1 MISRLVPWPIAPA
14 GVRSLCTAG
23 IVIALSLTGCGSS
36 PRPAPAATS
45 TLQHDV
51 DVLRVAAAAGDRRS
65 ADAALT
71 ALNRDLD
78 RLGGS
83 GQLPPA
89 AAARIRSAG
98 NVVRQRL
105 GALPTPTSS
114 TTPTT
119 ATTTTTVPLRPAK
132 GGGDEGD

>member
-1 MISRLVPWPIAPA
+1 MTPPTVTRGVPMI
-14 GVRSLCTAG
+14 GVRSLGAAVMVVVSLAG
-23 IVIALSLTGCGSS
+23 CSS
-36 PRPAPAATS
+36 RPRPAPAAAS
-45 TLQHDV
+45 ILQHDV
-51 DVLRVAAAAGDRRS
+51 DAVRAAAATGDRRS

-98 NVVRQRL
+98 EVVRQQL
-105 GALPTPTSS
+105 GALPTTTAPTTS
-114 TTPTT
+114 TTS
-119 ATTTTTVPLRPAK
+119 TTVPLRPAK